1 MLDSK
6 LLEYGPP
13 RDFLFFFS
21 LPHFQVMLDN
31 RCRIGIFLRKKD
43 GVLEVLMNLV
53 RVFFVLVLSSALL
66 IGCGEGEQQEPEQKP
81 VNAEQR
87 INPNDIPDQHLGM
100 RSPADINS
108 QPVDE
113 LPVALTPMRAP
124 YPDTA
129 KALGLEGTV
138 ILNLLIDTTGSVR
151 LVEFEQHAEEP
162 APILDKSAVLTA
174 KKSKWKP
181 ATKDGQPVQAWVRVP
196 FEFKL
201 KEDKAE

>member
-1 MLDSK
+1 
-6 LLEYGPP
+6 
-13 RDFLFFFS
+13 
-21 LPHFQVMLDN
+21 
-31 RCRIGIFLRKKD
+31 
-43 GVLEVLMNLV
+43 MNLV
-53 RVFFVLVLSSALL
+53 RVFFVLVLSAVLL

-81 VNAEQR
+81 VNAEPR

-100 RSPADINS
+100 RPPADINS

-162 APILDKSAVLTA
+162 VPILDKSAVLTA
-174 KKSKWKP
+174 KKSKWNP